1 MAIRKILQLGDPGLQ
16 EVAKPDERSF
26 LHADR

>member
-1 MAIRKILQLGDPGLQ
+1 MAMRKIFQLGDSRLRQ
-16 EVAKPDERSF
+16 VAKPDERSF